1 MSYFIYVLFYM
12 RDSYNDAGIDIIL
25 FIGVYISLQFHTRV
39 IIWKKKEGVWALIM
53 FRLKVGETF
62 N

>member
-1 MSYFIYVLFYM
+1 MSYFIYVLFDM
-12 RDSYNDAGIDIIL
+12 RDSYNHAGIDIIL

-53 FRLKVGETF
+53 LKV
-62 N
+62 

>member
-1 MSYFIYVLFYM
+1 M
-12 RDSYNDAGIDIIL
+12 RDSYKHAGIDIIL

-53 FRLKVGETF
+53 LKV
-62 N
+62 